1 MKYSEHYNQHYYK
14 IYSLVEFKIKKY
26 YIDCKS
32 KKLNYGIC
40 YNDLLVLIN
49 KYLKNRVTEKNL
61 DIKALYTIFNNRLLK
76 YSEDEVDLIIEND
89 ILTEFQKLNNIELS
103 KTNSIYKLINE
114 FALRDVLK
122 EITRLLQNNSSLFKL
137 FYDLNEF
144 DQFEIKY
151 YRLQRLEDTEI
162 FTNLNKRK
170 NPHLY
175 IESDTTFFNDETANE
190 LSLKKTSLPLA
201 IAILN
206 EIGFFELEKIKSF
219 TDNQL
224 SQLIAIIQ
232 VKDPNNKNDLRSIG
246 GNIRIVKGAN
256 DNPSRYTAGSNK
268 NESLAKKLLNEIK
281 QGL

>member
-1 MKYSEHYNQHYYK
+1 MKYSEHYNQHYDK

-26 YIDCKS
+26 FIDCKS

-40 YNDLLVLIN
+40 YNDLLVIIN
-49 KYLKNRVTEKNL
+49 KYLKNRISEKNT
-61 DIKALYTIFNNRLLK
+61 DIKALHTIFNNRLLR
-76 YSEDEVDLIIEND
+76 YSEDEIDLIIEND
-89 ILTEFQKLNNIELS
+89 ILIEFQKLNNIELP

-122 EITRLLQNNSSLFKL
+122 EITRLLQNNSRLFQL
-137 FYDLNEF
+137 FYELNEF

-151 YRLQRLEDTEI
+151 YRLQRLDDTEI
-162 FTNLNKRK
+162 FINLNKRK

-175 IESDTTFFNDETANE
+175 TEPNTTFFNNETANE
-190 LSLKKTSLPLA
+190 LSLKNPSLPLA
-201 IAILN
+201 ITILN
-206 EIGFFELEKIKSF
+206 EIGFFELEKLKSF

-232 VKDPNNKNDLRSIG
+232 IKDPNNKNELRSIG
-246 GNIRIVKGAN
+246 GNIRMVKGSN

-268 NESLAKKLLNEIK
+268 NESLAKSLLTEIK
-281 QGL
+281 LGL